1 MKSLTIAL
9 ATLVTLISCNP
20 SKLATKKVNKAYELD
35 ANKVAQFCT
44 EKFPIITIETD
55 TVVVVEYDFI
65 EIECPP
71 VQKPEWILKKD
82 SAGSISKHGVITY
95 KKSIKR
101 GIVRVD
107 TMPTKVKVK
116 TPIVTKVV
124 TKYVKDS
131 ALIKML
137 SGELKNCQT
146 DSSTSLKKLDKKN
159 DWIKWLIVALGIS
172 IILNI
177 LFITNHR

>member
-20 SKLATKKVNKAYELD
+20 SKLATKKINKAYELD
-35 ANKVAQFCT
+35 AGKVAEFCALQY
-44 EKFPIITIETD
+44 PAQVRDGDTI
-55 TVVVVEYDFI
+55 VKIEYDFI

-82 SAGSISKHGVITY
+82 STGSISKHGVITY
-95 KKSIKR
+95 KKAIKR

-116 TPIVTKVV
+116 TPIITKVV
-124 TKYVKDS
+124 TKFVKDS
-131 ALIKML
+131 AQIA
-137 SGELKNCQT
+137 SISSQLKKCEE
-146 DSSTSLKKLDKKN
+146 DSKESMKKLDKRN
-159 DWIKWLIVALGIS
+159 SFILWLVVALALS
-172 IILNI
+172 AIINI
-177 LFITNHR
+177 IQLKK

>member
-1 MKSLTIAL
+1 MIAL
-9 ATLVTLISCNP
+9 ASLVTLISCNP
-20 SKLATKKVNKAYELD
+20 SKLATKKINKAYELD
-35 ANKVAQFCT
+35 AGKVAEFCS
-44 EKFPIITIETD
+44 EKFPVITIETD

-82 SAGSISKHGVITY
+82 STGSISKQGVITY

-116 TPIVTKVV
+116 TPITTKVI

-131 ALIKML
+131 AQIT
-137 SGELKNCQT
+137 SISSQLKNCEE
-146 DSSTSLKKLDKKN
+146 DSKEIRKKLDNKN
-159 DWIKWLIVALGIS
+159 EWIKWLIIALCLSVIVNV
-172 IILNI
+172 IQLVK
-177 LFITNHR
+177 

>member
-1 MKSLTIAL
+1 MRYLTILLIAAL
-9 ATLVTLISCNP
+9 TSCNA

-35 ANKVAQFCT
+35 PGKVAEFCA
-44 EKFPIITIETD
+44 EKFPVITIETD

-82 SAGSISKHGVITY
+82 STGAISKHGVITY
-95 KKSIKR
+95 KKAIKR

-107 TMPTKVKVK
+107 TMPEKVKVK
-116 TPIVTKVV
+116 TPIVTKTI

-131 ALIKML
+131 AML
-137 SGELKNCQT
+137 VSLSSQLKDCQT
-146 DSSTSLKKLDKKN
+146 ESSSVSKKLDNKN
-159 DWIKWLIVALGIS
+159 DWIKWLIIALS
-172 IILNI
+172 LSVILNI

>member
-9 ATLVTLISCNP
+9 ASLVILISCNP
-20 SKLATKKVNKAYELD
+20 SKLAIKKLNKAYELD
-35 ANKVAQFCT
+35 PGKVAEFCSI
-44 EKFPIITIETD
+44 KYPVIMIETD

-82 SAGSISKHGVITY
+82 STGSISKHGVITY
-95 KKSIKR
+95 KKAIKR

-107 TMPTKVKVK
+107 TMPIKVKVK
-116 TPIVTKVV
+116 TPITTKVI

-131 ALIKML
+131 AQIA
-137 SGELKNCQT
+137 SISSQLKDCN
-146 DSSTSLKKLDKKN
+146 DETSKLRKKLDKRN
-159 DWIKWLIVALGIS
+159 SLMLWLVIALALS
-172 IILNI
+172 AIINI
-177 LFITNHR
+177 IQFKR